1 MAVAESIAAAL
12 LAMGGYDASLA
23 VQPQSALNSIALMYI
38 WIPIVMNILTI
49 ITFMFYD
56 LDKQHPQI
64 IADLEARKAG
74 KVG

>member
-1 MAVAESIAAAL
+1 
-12 LAMGGYDASLA
+12 
-23 VQPQSALNSIALMYI
+23 
-38 WIPIVMNILTI
+38 MNILTI